1 MSPKSGM
8 ARRDTGSDRQAAV
21 MPPSDLDL
29 VQDLALDLD
38 DDHAS
43 RVQTLLVSVRD
54 LASSLYRLSAQLE
67 REIGPSRPGTPPPGE
82 QAAAAQEL
90 LRLRAEVAQLR
101 GSIEARV
108 VIEQAKGMLMADR
121 GCSDQEAFDLLVG
134 MSQAEQRK
142 VREIAVELVAAGA
155 ARPSAVPVPPT
166 PATIRPGLRID
177 LDDTGSAIPVGRQPG
192 RPG

>member
-29 VQDLALDLD
+29 GQDLALDLG

-121 GCSDQEAFDLLVG
+121 GCSDVLFDIDILRAVDQNVTDLGILQYQFKWSKAESFVEHFVDDPVAF
-134 MSQAEQRK
+134 
-142 VREIAVELVAAGA
+142 
-155 ARPSAVPVPPT
+155 T
-166 PATIRPGLRID
+166 
-177 LDDTGSAIPVGRQPG
+177 AIK
-192 RPG
+192 

>member
-8 ARRDTGSDRQAAV
+8 VRRDTGPDRQAAV
-21 MPPSDLDL
+21 MPPSELDL
-29 VQDLALDLD
+29 GQDLLDLG

-67 REIGPSRPGTPPPGE
+67 REIGPNRPGTPPPGE
-82 QAAAAQEL
+82 PAAAAQEL

-121 GCSDQEAFDLLVG
+121 ACSDQQAFDLLVG

-155 ARPSAVPVPPT
+155 GRRTAVPVTPT

-177 LDDTGSAIPVGRQPG
+177 LDGAGSAVPIGRQPG
-192 RPG
+192 